1 MTNTMNIPLAIA
13 DVLAM
18 WKIALPAMFLGCYC
32 GVVLRSGEFF
42 AFFSKALRPMTSL
55 GKLPESL
62 GPFFVLCLLNRYA
75 ANAMLAEFSKS
86 GAVTKSTLMA
96 VYLMGSLPTGIY
108 FTIFYFSP
116 PLIAGL
122 GWSLGTMF
130 IAVNIGISTLVTI
143 IGFVWNR
150 LLTPSQETGRTEGL
164 QESCCTQAD
173 KTDLAA
179 AGKKAFKQF
188 WDIAVVFI
196 PVTLV
201 FAFLMH
207 TDFIKEGIVGIDPF
221 LRWFNLTAAG
231 VLVIIAGIPT
241 LIAAIG
247 VAGTLLQSG
256 ALDPQDVI
264 FVLLLTSFF
273 HNIYDGLSRVLPANL
288 SIFGA
293 KTGIYVTMVGTG
305 LYLAIVAIGAGI
317 ALYVRVI

>member
-1 MTNTMNIPLAIA
+1 MNLTLALA
-13 DVLAM
+13 DVLVM

-32 GVVLRSGEFF
+32 GVVLRSGKFF

-55 GKLPESL
+55 GKLPEAM
-62 GPFFVLCLLNRYA
+62 GPFFILCLLNRYA
-75 ANAMLAEFSKS
+75 ANAMLAEFGKS

-116 PLIAGL
+116 PLIAGV
-122 GWSLGTMF
+122 GWELGTLF
-130 IAVNIGISTLVTI
+130 IAINIGMSTFVTI
-143 IGFVWNR
+143 IGFIWNR
-150 LLTPSQETGRTEGL
+150 LRTSSDKVIQTKDL

-173 KTDLAA
+173 KTDLIAA
-179 AGKKAFKQF
+179 ARKAFKQF
-188 WDIAVVFI
+188 WDIAIVFMPI
-196 PVTLV
+196 T
-201 FAFLMH
+201 FAFAVLMH
-207 TDFIKEGIVGIDPF
+207 TDFIKDVIAGLDPF

-256 ALDPQDVI
+256 ALAPQDVI
-264 FVLLLTSFF
+264 FVLLLASFF
-273 HNIYDGLSRVLPANL
+273 HNIYDGLSRVLPTNL

-293 KTGIYVTMVGTG
+293 KTGVAVTAVGTG
-305 LYLAIVAIGAGI
+305 LYLSIVAAGASI
-317 ALYVRVI
+317 ALYTRAN

>member
-1 MTNTMNIPLAIA
+1 MNLTLALA
-13 DVLAM
+13 DVLVM

-32 GVVLRSGEFF
+32 GVVLRSGKFF

-55 GKLPESL
+55 GKLPEAM
-62 GPFFVLCLLNRYA
+62 GPFFILCLLNRYA
-75 ANAMLAEFSKS
+75 ANAMLAEFGKS

-116 PLIAGL
+116 PLIVGV
-122 GWSLGTMF
+122 GWELGTLF
-130 IAVNIGISTLVTI
+130 IAINIGMSTFVTI
-143 IGFVWNR
+143 IGFIWNR
-150 LLTPSQETGRTEGL
+150 LRTSSDKVIQTKDL

-173 KTDLAA
+173 KTDLIAA
-179 AGKKAFKQF
+179 ARKAFKQF
-188 WDIAVVFI
+188 WDIAIVFMPI
-196 PVTLV
+196 T
-201 FAFLMH
+201 FAFAVLMH
-207 TDFIKEGIVGIDPF
+207 TDFIKDVIAGLDPF

-256 ALDPQDVI
+256 ALAPQDVI
-264 FVLLLTSFF
+264 FVLLLASFF
-273 HNIYDGLSRVLPANL
+273 HNIYDGLSRVLPTNL

-293 KTGIYVTMVGTG
+293 KTGVAVTAVGTG
-305 LYLAIVAIGAGI
+305 LYLSIVAAGASI
-317 ALYVRVI
+317 ALYTRAN

>member
-1 MTNTMNIPLAIA
+1 MNITLALT
-13 DVLAM
+13 DVFAM

-42 AFFSKALRPMTSL
+42 AFFSKAMRPMTSL
-55 GKLPESL
+55 GKLPEAL
-62 GPFFVLCLLNRYA
+62 GSFFILCLLNRYA
-75 ANAMLAEFSKS
+75 ANAMLAEFGKS

-122 GWSLGTMF
+122 GWNLGTSF
-130 IAVNIGISTLVTI
+130 IAINIGISTLVTI
-143 IGFVWNR
+143 IGFAWNR
-150 LLTPSQETGRTEGL
+150 LHTPSHDVFQTQGRI
-164 QESCCTQAD
+164 ESCCCMQVD
-173 KTDLAA
+173 NTDLAA
-179 AGKKAFKQF
+179 AAKKAFKQF
-188 WDIAVVFI
+188 WNIAVVFMPI
-196 PVTLV
+196 TFIFTVL
-201 FAFLMH
+201 LH
-207 TDFIKEGIVGIDPF
+207 TDFIKEVIAGLEPF

-247 VAGTLLQSG
+247 VAGTLVQSG
-256 ALDPQDVI
+256 ALAPQDVI

-273 HNIYDGLSRVLPANL
+273 HNIYDGLSRVLPTNI

-293 KTGIYVTMVGTG
+293 KTGVTVTALGTG
-305 LYLAIVAIGAGI
+305 LYLSIVAAGAGI
-317 ALYVRVI
+317 ALYVRAN